1 MSEKTELQVSTKE
14 SVALELTMYI
24 ANNEELS
31 NDKESYRKNVLDLY
45 AECLYATNGFREI

>member
-24 ANNEELS
+24 ANKEELY
-31 NDKESYRKNVLDLY
+31 NDKESYRKNLLDLY
-45 AECLYATNGFREI
+45 AECLRATNDSR